1 MINEPLA
8 TAAVAITFPLNQ
20 SGKQIGDVLNTHAS
34 RLDSDE
40 TNIAAN
46 TLNITNNT
54 NAIASINS
62 QLTTIN
68 NTLTSLQ
75 NQINSINTQITNLT
89 NRVST
94 NETNIQSIQ
103 AHNSTQD
110 QSIADLN
117 TRVTA
122 LEQGGPS
129 VQSGPF
135 IGDLVHVIDEK
146 GHHLPAICYED
157 WDGKNA
163 AGTISVAV
171 LGPVRLS
178 ISPWDSYIEVH
189 EQTLVSEPPFTTW
202 HWPETAFQ
210 YRRELFRRIA
220 ARAG

>member
-1 MINEPLA
+1 MSMNVTL
-8 TAAVAITFPLNQ
+8 PLNQ
-20 SGKQIGDVLNTHAS
+20 SG
-34 RLDSDE
+34 
-40 TNIAAN
+40 
-46 TLNITNNT
+46 
-54 NAIASINS
+54 S
-62 QLTTIN
+62 QLSNFLN
-68 NTLTSLQ
+68 NLQ
-75 NQINSINTQITNLT
+75 NQIDTINTTI
-89 NRVST
+89 S
-94 NETNIQSIQ
+94 SMQ
-103 AHNSTQD
+103 AHQNTQD
-110 QSIADLN
+110 QSIADLD

-129 VQSGPF
+129 VHSGPF
-135 IGDLVHVIDEK
+135 IGDLVHVIDGK

>member
-1 MINEPLA
+1 VAINAPLA
-8 TAAVAITFPLNQ
+8 TAPVSVTFPLNQ
-20 SGKQIGDVLNTHAS
+20 SGSQIAGDINSINS

-40 TNIAAN
+40 QNIAAN
-46 TLNITNNT
+46 TS
-54 NAIASINS
+54 AIASINT

-75 NQINSINTQITNLT
+75 NQIDTINTSLTSLT

-94 NETNIQSIQ
+94 NETNIAAIQ
-103 AHNSTQD
+103 THNNTQD

-122 LEQGGPS
+122 LEQGGGP
-129 VQSGPF
+129 VQQSGPF
-135 IGDLVHVIDEK
+135 IGDLVHVIDGK

-189 EQTLVSEPPFTTW
+189 EQTLMSEPPFTTW
-202 HWPETAFQ
+202 HWPEAAFQ